1 MNGKELKEL
10 RVGLGITQEQAAKY
24 IGRSHRHISHIE
36 NETTQAGKED
46 YENYLTS
53 VRDGKLAVES
63 NQNIPFLIAVNVRKR
78 ISHKKD
84 GIVSD
89 RKVQELKAMRISL
102 GISQIAANRA
112 INRSTTYVSQLEIGK
127 YTCPRSIYDELME
140 FYKSEAE
147 KRASTTIAA
156 KNAADIE
163 QEQEPAVQIPI
174 EMPIEA
180 TKPAPAAVP
189 ETIKEEK
196 KMTNREA
203 FDKHLHD
210 CIDKISAF
218 SKPDLLRY
226 VWTKESIYKTELNA
240 YAKHCNIDIYDV
252 VRFDKWLDEDASN

>member
-1 MNGKELKEL
+1 MLCFPIRNGEICLSPL
-10 RVGLGITQEQAAKY
+10 DLQQA
-24 IGRSHRHISHIE
+24 
-36 NETTQAGKED
+36 D
-46 YENYLTS
+46 
-53 VRDGKLAVES
+53 
-63 NQNIPFLIAVNVRKR
+63 
-78 ISHKKD
+78 
-84 GIVSD
+84 
-89 RKVQELKAMRISL
+89 
-102 GISQIAANRA
+102 
-112 INRSTTYVSQLEIGK
+112 
-127 YTCPRSIYDELME
+127 E

-203 FDKHLHD
+203 FDKYLHD
-210 CIDKISAF
+210 RIDKISAL
-218 SKPDLLRY
+218 SKPNLLQY
-226 VWTKESIYKTELNA
+226 VLTEGSTYKTEIRT
-240 YAKHCNIDIYDV
+240 YASHYDIDIYDV